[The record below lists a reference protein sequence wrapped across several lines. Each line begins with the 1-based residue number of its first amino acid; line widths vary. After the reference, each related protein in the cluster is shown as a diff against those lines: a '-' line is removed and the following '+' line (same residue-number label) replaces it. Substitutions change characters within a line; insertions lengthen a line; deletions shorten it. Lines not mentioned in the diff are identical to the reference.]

1 MPKAAQPETGRVY
14 SLVVDHGAV
23 VYVTKDEL
31 TLANFVLYDLLVI
44 GILLFCVAFFLK
56 VRYPKDF

>member
-1 MPKAAQPETGRVY
+1 MPKAAQPESGRVY

-23 VYVTKDEL
+23 VYVTKHEL

-44 GILLFCVAFFLK
+44 GMLLFCVAFFLK